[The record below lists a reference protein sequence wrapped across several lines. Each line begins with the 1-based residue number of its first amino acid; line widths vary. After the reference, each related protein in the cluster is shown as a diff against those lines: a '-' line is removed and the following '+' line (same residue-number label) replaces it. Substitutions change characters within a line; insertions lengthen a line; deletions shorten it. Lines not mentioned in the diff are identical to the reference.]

1 MDLGHI
7 FVGEN
12 GSLYALVPADAEAP
26 AQARGAS
33 RDGNLAQ
40 AVLAELLRQ
49 QQAQEQQRRQQQLAL
64 QLEGLASAGGN
75 EAGLLNLLLAQAQ
88 LQQSDDNGMSIDL
101 APDPAVSARALAQQ
115 LEPPLL
121 GPLPT
126 RPAPQRRVVQA
137 NSSPSNSDT
146 GSPPRV
152 SGGVSVSAK
161 EKNRQA
167 QRRFRERQKD
177 LIHNLKAKVEEL
189 TNRVADN
196 EKEISMLREEN
207 AMLRGRADTKQQQ
220 QQQHQQHVGGAGLPS
235 GLPPSVLSLLQMM
248 SAAGADGIGVNS
260 GPASSGLGGLA
271 ALRGLGALEGLEQL
285 GKPLKG
291 NGSSLGA
298 GLPASSELPQARTL
312 DLASFGLSRG
322 GGGGGGAGGGLAA
335 GGGGGGGR
343 GGGGSGSGLDL
354 SVVRGSA
361 LQAASGLLR
370 NSEPIIKTEPER
382 L

>member
-12 GSLYALVPADAEAP
+12 GSLYALVPAEAEAP
-26 AQARGAS
+26 PPAPARGAS

-40 AVLAELLRQ
+40 ALLAELLRQ
-49 QQAQEQQRRQQQLAL
+49 QQAQEQQRRQQQLAM
-64 QLEGLASAGGN
+64 QLEGLASGGGS

-88 LQQSDDNGMSIDL
+88 LQQNEDNSMSIDL
-101 APDPAVSARALAQQ
+101 APGPASTLTMAPQLA
-115 LEPPLL
+115 EPPPT

-126 RPAPQRRVVQA
+126 RPAPRRVVQA
-137 NSSPSNSDT
+137 TSSPSNSDT

-177 LIHNLKAKVEEL
+177 LIHNLKAKVEDL
-189 TNRVADN
+189 ANKVAEN

-207 AMLRGRADTKQQQ
+207 AMLRGRVDAKQ
-220 QQQHQQHVGGAGLPS
+220 HA
-235 GLPPSVLSLLQMM
+235 
-248 SAAGADGIGVNS
+248 
-260 GPASSGLGGLA
+260 
-271 ALRGLGALEGLEQL
+271 
-285 GKPLKG
+285 
-291 NGSSLGA
+291 NG
-298 GLPASSELPQARTL
+298 
-312 DLASFGLSRG
+312 
-322 GGGGGGAGGGLAA
+322 
-335 GGGGGGGR
+335 
-343 GGGGSGSGLDL
+343 
-354 SVVRGSA
+354 
-361 LQAASGLLR
+361 LR